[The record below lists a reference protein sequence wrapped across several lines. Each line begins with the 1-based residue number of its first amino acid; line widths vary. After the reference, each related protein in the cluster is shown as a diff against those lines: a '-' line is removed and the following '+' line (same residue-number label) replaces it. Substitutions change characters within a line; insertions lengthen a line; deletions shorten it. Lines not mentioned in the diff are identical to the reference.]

1 MPTEGAESPWGGAQL
16 TFIARRDVTPQ
27 PPQTPQALLEFAKAN
42 PGTVT
47 YPRPPD
53 FTGTAF
59 LEQLLIMLTPDPT
72 ALKEA
77 PDDATFAR
85 VTAPFVAIS

>member
-1 MPTEGAESPWGGAQL
+1 MPTQGAESPWGGAQL

-42 PGTVT
+42 PGT
-47 YPRPPD
+47 
-53 FTGTAF
+53 AF
-59 LEQLLIMLTPDPT
+59 LEQLLIMLTPDPA

-85 VTAPFVAIS
+85 VTAPL